1 MNAELYCPPTPD
13 LDTSD
18 RPNTNATDAANGTA
32 SSFTSDIL
40 FINDMVRLL
49 RTSRTTIER
58 RRREGSFPFPELPA
72 IDSRPRWSGRLVQ
85 QMIASGTTVRIGRQR
100 FGLIRGR
107 S

>member
-1 MNAELYCPPTPD
+1 MNADLYSPPIPD

-18 RPNTNATDAANGTA
+18 RPITNATA

-58 RRREGSFPFPELPA
+58 RRRERSFPFPELPA